1 MLDAIFEPF
10 AEQCPVC
17 VMAVAAARR
26 LLGHDRLDRLFG
38 RARVGQHV
46 HRLMFADLFDL
57 MAAVVSGSRRSV
69 HHAYQSSG
77 IGVSAVAVYDKLKGI
92 EPSVC
97 RALVRETAA
106 EVGVLMAGMA
116 ATETA
121 TATAAAAGRRGP
133 VLAGY
138 RTRVLD
144 GNAIAATEHRV
155 GPLRGTS
162 AGPLPG
168 KSLVVLDADRR
179 VIRDLFPCP
188 DGHAQ
193 ERSILPQVYPTVEAG
208 ELWVADRN
216 FCTAEF
222 LAEVAGRGASFV
234 ARRHGNMAP
243 RPTGERVRVG
253 RTDTGTV
260 FEQPVVVSAPDGTDL
275 PLRMVTVELDHPT
288 RDGDPAL
295 TLLTNLPPSVDAV
308 AVAEVYRG
316 RWQIETAFGE
326 LATHLNSEIDTLGYP
341 GAALFAFA
349 VAVTLYNAVAL
360 VKGALAACHGDAVA
374 DEDVSG
380 YYIAADI
387 AATTKGMLIAIA
399 PPHWDA
405 FETMPAA
412 AFAAVMVSL
421 AGAVNLSHYK
431 KHPRGPKRPRPPR
444 VHDRSSPHVS
454 THKLLEERKAKQKQ
468 ATKP

>member
-1 MLDAIFEPF
+1 MLDAIFKPF

-38 RARVGQHV
+38 RARAAQHV
-46 HRLMFADLFDL
+46 HKLMFADLFDL

-77 IGVSAVAVYDKLKGI
+77 LGVSAVAVYEKLKGI
-92 EPSVC
+92 EPPVC

-106 EVGVLMAGMA
+106 EVAALMAEMPPA
-116 ATETA
+116 AV
-121 TATAAAAGRRGP
+121 GRRGP

-144 GNAIAATEHRV
+144 GNAIAATERRL

-193 ERSILPQVYPTVEAG
+193 ERSILPQVYPTVGPG

-222 LAEVAGRGASFV
+222 LS
-234 ARRHGNMAP
+234 
-243 RPTGERVRVG
+243 
-253 RTDTGTV
+253 
-260 FEQPVVVSAPDGTDL
+260 
-275 PLRMVTVELDHPT
+275 
-288 RDGDPAL
+288 
-295 TLLTNLPPSVDAV
+295 
-308 AVAEVYRG
+308 
-316 RWQIETAFGE
+316 E
-326 LATHLNSEIDTLGYP
+326 LAG
-341 GAALFAFA
+341 
-349 VAVTLYNAVAL
+349 
-360 VKGALAACHGDAVA
+360 
-374 DEDVSG
+374 
-380 YYIAADI
+380 
-387 AATTKGMLIAIA
+387 
-399 PPHWDA
+399 
-405 FETMPAA
+405 
-412 AFAAVMVSL
+412 
-421 AGAVNLSHYK
+421 
-431 KHPRGPKRPRPPR
+431 PRGLLRRPPAR
-444 VHDRSSPHVS
+444 QHGRPAHG
-454 THKLLEERKAKQKQ
+454 
-468 ATKP
+468 